1 LAKTVSEGLKKIPG
15 SISGDTSRYL
25 KSRLNNQEVMR
36 KPK

>member
-25 KSRLNNQEVMR
+25 KSRLNNQEAKR
-36 KPK
+36 EPK